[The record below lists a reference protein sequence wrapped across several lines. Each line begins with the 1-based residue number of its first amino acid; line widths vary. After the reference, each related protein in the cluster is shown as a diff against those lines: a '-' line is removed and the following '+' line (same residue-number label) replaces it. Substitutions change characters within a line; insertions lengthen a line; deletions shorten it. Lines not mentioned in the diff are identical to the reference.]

1 MKTGKMID
9 PKLIDKDWTL
19 FLDRDGVINKEKYE
33 DYIYNFD
40 EFQFLPGVKES
51 LKILS
56 GIFSTIILVTNQ
68 RGVGRGLMLEKD
80 LIKLQAEMMKEIREA
95 GGRIDRIYYCTAND
109 NAHPNRKPNPGMAFE
124 AKKDLPYIDFKKS
137 IMVGNTLSDMQ
148 FGKNAGMYT
157 VHVRTTHPQ
166 ITNPHSLIDLSCAD
180 LAEFTKWCSAVQER

>member
-68 RGVGRGLMLEKD
+68 RGVGRGLMLEED

-166 ITNPHSLIDLSCAD
+166 ITSPHSLIDLSCAD